1 MVEAAFTQAAP
12 TLPAAGLEV
21 VDFAAAAA
29 AALDR
34 GSPLAW
40 LPAL

>member
-12 TLPAAGLEV
+12 TSRAAVLEA

-34 GSPLAW
+34 GSRLA
-40 LPAL
+40 